1 MSHKKKTSQYS
12 ETKKKILKGA
22 NPAKQMQTFV
32 TSLVTK
38 EPKHRHLTD
47 ITKPFDR

>member
-1 MSHKKKTSQYS
+1 MSQKKKKLTIFRN
-12 ETKKKILKGA
+12 KKKILKGA